1 MEQNFSN
8 VKNSLSQSINSISQ
22 NTGQTFDS
30 IRQSGMSGLYV
41 NIVFFFILSIIAV
54 NDLKSDPDNENNPYK
69 RPEKETA
76 KTVISCLSVVLVV
89 IYIFSY
95 VTRFSAPSW
104 SNYYYMF
111 LLLMFFTYAYI
122 TLSYNRLF
130 NYAMGITFVLTILV
144 GFAIFFNAFS
154 NYLKSIKGVNGFFIY
169 LIFYIPCLI
178 SDFAEYIIKEFKLTT
193 NAVFILFIVELIL
206 LLLYFYL
213 PSLIN
218 QISITGGEPILERY
232 VYLSSENI
240 IPVQDIV
247 TFENKQTNVADFG
260 EKSISTNYALSMWVY
275 LNNYSTSM
283 AAYNKESLIFDYGN
297 GKPKITYYNN
307 EDDITKMD
315 TYRIYFSNKLN
326 SDNNNSNFYEIQIP
340 NQKWNNFV
348 FNYSSK
354 YVDLFINGKLTR
366 TFYFKEN
373 IPDYHVGDVVTTG
386 SENGLSGAIA
396 NIRYYQKK
404 LTSREI
410 TAFYNIFKKKNPPTN
425 NL

>member
-1 MEQNFSN
+1 M
-8 VKNSLSQSINSISQ
+8 
-22 NTGQTFDS
+22 
-30 IRQSGMSGLYV
+30 
-41 NIVFFFILSIIAV
+41 
-54 NDLKSDPDNENNPYK
+54 
-69 RPEKETA
+69 
-76 KTVISCLSVVLVV
+76 
-89 IYIFSY
+89 
-95 VTRFSAPSW
+95 
-104 SNYYYMF
+104 
-111 LLLMFFTYAYI
+111 
-122 TLSYNRLF
+122 
-130 NYAMGITFVLTILV
+130 
-144 GFAIFFNAFS
+144 
-154 NYLKSIKGVNGFFIY
+154 
-169 LIFYIPCLI
+169 
-178 SDFAEYIIKEFKLTT
+178 
-193 NAVFILFIVELIL
+193 
-206 LLLYFYL
+206 LYFYL
-213 PSLIN
+213 PTLIN

-396 NIRYYQKK
+396 NIRYYQK
-404 LTSREI
+404 
-410 TAFYNIFKKKNPPTN
+410 N
-425 NL
+425 

>member
-1 MEQNFSN
+1 MEQNFNN
-8 VKNSLSQSINSISQ
+8 VKSSLSQSINTISQ
-22 NTGQTFDS
+22 NSGQTFNS
-30 IRQSGMSGLYV
+30 IRESGLSGLYV
-41 NIVFFFILSIIAV
+41 NIVLFFILSIIAV
-54 NDLKSDPDNENNPYK
+54 NDLSSDPGNENNPYK
-69 RPEKETA
+69 RVEKEIA
-76 KTVISCLSVVLVV
+76 KTVISSLSVVLIV

-95 VTRFSAPSW
+95 VVKMSAPSW

-111 LLLMFFTYAYI
+111 LLLMFFTYGYI

-130 NYAMGITFVLTILV
+130 NYAMGITSVLIILV
-144 GFAIFFNAFS
+144 GFAILFNAFS
-154 NYLKSIKGVNGFFIY
+154 NYLKSIKGANGFLIY

-178 SDFAEYIIKEFKLTT
+178 SDFAEYIIKEFRLTT
-193 NAVFILFIVELIL
+193 NAVFILFILELIL

-213 PSLIN
+213 PTLIN
-218 QISITGGEPILERY
+218 QISITGGEPILENY

-247 TFENKQTNVADFG
+247 TFENTQTNVADFG

-283 AAYNKESLIFDYGN
+283 AAYNKETLVFDYGN

-315 TYRIYFSNKLN
+315 TYRIYFSNRLN
-326 SDNNNSNFYEIQIP
+326 TDNNNSNFYEIQIP

-373 IPDYHVGDVVTTG
+373 IPHYHIGDVVTTG

-410 TAFYNIFKKKNPPTN
+410 TAFYNILKKKNPPTN